1 MHLKE
6 GFAMSFSES
15 HVGSAGSACL
25 AVLKRTFA
33 LERGDT
39 GILRLSG
46 RGDVLVIDRKLAPGE
61 GRLTVAVT
69 DGRVK
74 LFRRRG
80 AFDLS
85 GLFHLFRTT
94 KPTVMQ

>member
-1 MHLKE
+1 MHFKE

-39 GILRLSG
+39 GILRL
-46 RGDVLVIDRKLAPGE
+46 
-61 GRLTVAVT
+61 
-69 DGRVK
+69 
-74 LFRRRG
+74 RRRG

-85 GLFHLFRTT
+85 GLFHLFRKT